1 MYFSQFGLIQLI
13 MSAESQRFALSDT
26 LFRPS
31 RPTVLRFSTLI
42 STVSLALL
50 FVLSAVDGFAQSSTI
65 SGKITFAGNKL
76 LKTAH
81 VRVFKLGS
89 TKPEATFKA
98 SESGGYSATIDGKGT
113 YRLVYTGVN
122 AYPSEV
128 VLVAEK
134 ALREEINVE
143 LAPISM
149 PTQTDSVLLTD
160 QASGFNVYGA
170 AKMKVKDGDYI
181 GKAQSRDTAYKFQ
194 IYVLSAQ
201 QSLVNMQ
208 PVFPDECSSFD
219 FDKQG
224 KYIGIISTSK
234 EQIIRFD
241 PATLLRPAKP
251 VIRCGNPALQRQV
264 DIYTEMMNFRKAYQD
279 SLDIAMKLS
288 EKQTGSTQG
297 FDNESFN
304 SRMNVSALRESLIQ
318 RASENTDEF
327 ARQLCYLYYLSTPGR
342 MMDNSTLERILR
354 EIPPGSPL
362 WGIDPQLM
370 YVALSAKQRDAKE
383 MYANDVLSSN
393 TDIGVI
399 ATVAYNELLQATIIN
414 DNARAKEMYTILTS
428 KCKDHPLTYAAK
440 SYFNPTRSTRT
451 GAKLPS
457 FSVATLDKGKITNDQ
472 LKGKFTLIDCWATS
486 NCPDCDNTI
495 KVLSTLQEK
504 YKGKNFQ
511 ILSIAMDG
519 SADVVKSYRAK
530 NSMNWLHGVAD
541 KGLSGELAS
550 SFDITGLPTTLLVGP
565 DLTILASGFELRG
578 SALMTTITN
587 TLSEKMK

>member
-1 MYFSQFGLIQLI
+1 ML
-13 MSAESQRFALSDT
+13 AEFNRFALPITIIHS
-26 LFRPS
+26 
-31 RPTVLRFSTLI
+31 LRTSMLRSSTL
-42 STVSLALL
+42 TGAVSFALL
-50 FVLSAVDGFAQSSTI
+50 FVLSAINGLAQNSTI
-65 SGKITFAGNKL
+65 SGKITFAGSKP

-89 TKPEATFKA
+89 TKPETTFKA

-113 YRLVYTGVN
+113 YRLVFTGVN

-160 QASGFNVYGA
+160 QASGFNIYGA

-181 GKAQSRDTAYKFQ
+181 GKAESRDTAYKFQ

-201 QSLVNMQ
+201 QSLVNSQ
-208 PVFPDECSSFD
+208 PVFPEECSLFD

-224 KYIGIISTSK
+224 KYIGIINTTK
-234 EQIIRFD
+234 EQTIRFD

-264 DIYTEMMNFRKAYQD
+264 DIYTEMMNFRKTYQD
-279 SLDIAMKLS
+279 SLSTAMKVI

-297 FDNESFN
+297 FDNETFN
-304 SRMNVSALRESLIQ
+304 SRMNISALRESLII

-342 MMDNSTLERILR
+342 MMDNPTLERILR
-354 EIPPGSPL
+354 EIPAGSPL

-370 YVALSAKQRDAKE
+370 YVALSSKQRDAKE
-383 MYANDVLSSN
+383 MYANDVLSTN
-393 TDIGVI
+393 TDNGVV
-399 ATVAYNELLQATIIN
+399 ATVAYNELLQATVIN
-414 DNARAKEMYTILTS
+414 DNARAKEMYTILTT
-428 KCKDHPLTYAAK
+428 KCKEHPLTYAAK

-451 GAKLPS
+451 GAKLPALS
-457 FSVATLDKGKITNDQ
+457 IATLEKGKITTEQ
-472 LKGKFTLIDCWATS
+472 LKGKFTVIDCWATT
-486 NCPDCDNTI
+486 NCPECGSTI

-519 SADVVKSYRAK
+519 NADVVKSYRAK
-530 NSMNWLHGVAD
+530 NPMNWLHGVAD
-541 KGLSGELAS
+541 KGFSGEFAD
-550 SFDITGLPTTLLVGP
+550 SFDITGLPTTILVGP

-578 SALMTTITN
+578 NALMTTITN
-587 TLSEKMK
+587 ALNEKMK